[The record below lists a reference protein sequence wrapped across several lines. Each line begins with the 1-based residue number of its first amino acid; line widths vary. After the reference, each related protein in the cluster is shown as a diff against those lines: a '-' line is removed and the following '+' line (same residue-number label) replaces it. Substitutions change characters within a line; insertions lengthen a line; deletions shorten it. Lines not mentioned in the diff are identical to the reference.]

1 MFTGVGGETVR
12 VVGVPPV
19 GPPLEAAA
27 EAAAVA
33 AAVDWEQVVML
44 LPVNLKL

>member
-1 MFTGVGGETVR
+1 MS

-19 GPPLEAAA
+19 GPPSEAAA
-27 EAAAVA
+27 ETAAAA
-33 AAVDWEQVVML
+33 AAVDWERVVML